1 MERQN
6 GKMKLLHLL
15 RILIT
20 ETDKNHPITV
30 NQIITKLADNG
41 ITAERK
47 SLYSDFAAL
56 RECGYDVKSVRSK
69 DVGYYLEENPLTYED
84 TEAFWDILH
93 AQNIFDDE
101 TVNNLRRKLEKCVS
115 VYERKK
121 LRNRIYSTNRVSIRS
136 KAFKRS
142 LDVMHEAIAL
152 KRKISFTYSDP
163 ILNFEDTRKKKH
175 SFVVSPYVIS
185 CNMGRF
191 FLIAGSEE
199 VEGLSHF
206 YIDRIENVQ
215 ITRQFATDV
224 REIAGDLDFDLN
236 CYSKGLFEEYSFMV
250 QPVILNC
257 DKSMLSTITS
267 VFDVKEMKYLEENK
281 YEVSFETEIS
291 EELLAWLFVNHSSVQ
306 IISPQSLKES
316 MVNAAKSIYI
326 SYI

>member
-1 MERQN
+1 
-6 GKMKLLHLL
+6 
-15 RILIT
+15 
-20 ETDKNHPITV
+20 
-30 NQIITKLADNG
+30 
-41 ITAERK
+41 
-47 SLYSDFAAL
+47 
-56 RECGYDVKSVRSK
+56 
-69 DVGYYLEENPLTYED
+69 
-84 TEAFWDILH
+84 
-93 AQNIFDDE
+93 
-101 TVNNLRRKLEKCVS
+101 
-115 VYERKK
+115 
-121 LRNRIYSTNRVSIRS
+121 
-136 KAFKRS
+136 
-142 LDVMHEAIAL
+142 MHEAIAL